1 MDAEFPIKVRE
12 VKVRHKSGVTYVE
25 RRQYRYDPKLGHNVV
40 LKSERIGKIDP
51 ETNQIVPCRPKRKK
65 NEPTQAAEP
74 VAADNPSA
82 TRARTG
88 LSDLFDWA
96 GKSSGLE
103 ECVRHSF
110 NAGGD
115 ADKILSVARYLV
127 ATGDPV
133 NRIDFW
139 QLDHDVPY
147 RPGLSP
153 DVCYE
158 LFDQVGLNETGMQ
171 SLFARLAH
179 LSEEGSSVL
188 AFDSTTT
195 SSYSQ
200 NLEPYIRSGFNKAGD
215 NLHTF
220 KLCTFYSVFSRP
232 PVAFEM
238 QPGNLADV
246 TCMKNAIKRVQSYG
260 LKSPEFIVDNGF
272 AKKGSL

>member
-127 ATGDPV
+127 AS
-133 NRIDFW
+133 I
-139 QLDHDVPY
+139 
-147 RPGLSP
+147 
-153 DVCYE
+153 
-158 LFDQVGLNETGMQ
+158 
-171 SLFARLAH
+171 A
-179 LSEEGSSVL
+179 
-188 AFDSTTT
+188 ST
-195 SSYSQ
+195 
-200 NLEPYIRSGFNKAGD
+200 P
-215 NLHTF
+215 
-220 KLCTFYSVFSRP
+220 
-232 PVAFEM
+232 
-238 QPGNLADV
+238 
-246 TCMKNAIKRVQSYG
+246 
-260 LKSPEFIVDNGF
+260 
-272 AKKGSL
+272 GSLIMTCLIVPGSVRMSAMSSSIKWGSTKPACSRCLLVSLI